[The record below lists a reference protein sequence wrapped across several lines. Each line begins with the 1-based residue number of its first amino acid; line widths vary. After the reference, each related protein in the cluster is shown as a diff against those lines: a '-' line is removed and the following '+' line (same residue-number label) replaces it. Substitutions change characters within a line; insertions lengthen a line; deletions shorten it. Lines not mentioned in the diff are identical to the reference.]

1 MDNDKRQT
9 RRHLLRITPA
19 LTGMSIVAGC
29 LRLDTSDESS
39 SGDGEESSDTGSD
52 SSQDQSSNDDT
63 QDDTRSEPDDSSS
76 SSDDGQDD
84 GQGETR
90 EMNERI
96 LSQAESFVSSNE
108 ANLYKGQIQD
118 RTGESKVTIE
128 TGAGGNGFSF
138 NPSGVAVSTGTTVT
152 FEWTGNGGAHNV
164 VSEDSSD
171 YKFESELTDEQGY
184 TLDII
189 ANDPGTILYVC
200 IPHRAQGMYGAVA
213 VIE

>member
-1 MDNDKRQT
+1 MGNDKRQT
-9 RRHLLRITPA
+9 RRHLLRIAPA

-39 SGDGEESSDTGSD
+39 SGDAEESSDAGSD
-52 SSQDQSSNDDT
+52 SSQDESSSDDT
-63 QDDTRSEPDDSSS
+63 QDNTGSTPDESSS
-76 SSDDGQDD
+76 SSADSQDDGQD
-84 GQGETR
+84 ETR
-90 EMNERI
+90 EMNEQI

-108 ANLYKGQIQD
+108 ANLYEGQIQD
-118 RTGESKVTIE
+118 RTGESEVTIE
-128 TGAGGNGFSF
+128 TGAGDNGFSF
-138 NPSGVAVSTGTTVT
+138 DPSGVAVSTGTTVT

-171 YKFESELTDEQGY
+171 YEFESELTDEQGY
-184 TLDII
+184 TLDVI
-189 ANDPGTILYVC
+189 ANDPGTMLYVC